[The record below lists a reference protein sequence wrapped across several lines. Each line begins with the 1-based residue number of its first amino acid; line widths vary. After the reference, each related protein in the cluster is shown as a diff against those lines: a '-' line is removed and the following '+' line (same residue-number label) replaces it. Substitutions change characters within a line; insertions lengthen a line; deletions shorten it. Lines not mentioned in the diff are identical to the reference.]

1 MNFRLPNPS
10 FWRGKKVLITGHT
23 GFKGSWLSI
32 WLHRMGALVSG
43 ISLEPESNPNL
54 FTAAN
59 INSICDSTFIDLK
72 DFKKINSKIKSLEPE
87 IIVHMA
93 AQPLVRQSYLEPRDT
108 FLVNAIGTANIL
120 ESIRLSDSVRSAI
133 MITTDKVY
141 KNEEDGRAYVED
153 DSLGGYDPYS
163 ASKAAAEII
172 IGSYN
177 LSFLQSKV
185 SISSARAGNVIGG
198 GDWSKDRLIP
208 DSIQAWQKNKDLDIR
223 NPSAV
228 RPWQHV
234 LEPLSGYLML
244 IEDTFHNDELCGAYN
259 FGPNKN
265 ANSSV
270 RSVVEIMQEILNM
283 SKINFIK
290 DYSGFH
296 EANFLSLDI
305 SKASLNLNFKPKW
318 NLKESVRITASWYKS
333 FYEGKSALSLCEE
346 NINSYENITLD
357 KNQVSLE

>member
-1 MNFRLPNPS
+1 MNFRLPNPN
-10 FWRGKKVLITGHT
+10 FWKDKKILITGHT
-23 GFKGSWLSI
+23 GFKGSWLTI
-32 WLHRMGALVSG
+32 WLNRMGAFVSG

-54 FTAAN
+54 FTSAN
-59 INSICDSTFIDLK
+59 ISTICDSTFIDIK
-72 DFKKINSKIKSLEPE
+72 DSKKINSKIQSIKPE
-87 IIVHMA
+87 IIIHMA

-120 ESIRLSDSVRSAI
+120 ESIRFSDSVRAAI

-141 KNEEDGRAYVED
+141 KNAEDGRAYVED
-153 DSLGGYDPYS
+153 DSLGGHDPYS

-172 IGSYN
+172 IDSYN

-208 DSIQAWQKNKDLDIR
+208 DSIQAWQKNIDLDIR
-223 NPSAV
+223 NPSAI

-244 IEDTFHNDELCGAYN
+244 LEDTFQNHELCGAYN
-259 FGPNKN
+259 FGPHDN

-270 RSVVEIMQEILNM
+270 KSVVELIQDILNM
-283 SKINFIK
+283 PKVNFK
-290 DYSGFH
+290 NDYAGFH

-305 SKASLNLNFKPKW
+305 TKAALNLNFKPKW
-318 NLKESVRITASWYKS
+318 NLKESVKITANWYKS
-333 FYEGKSALSLCEE
+333 YYDGKSALSLCEE
-346 NINSYENITLD
+346 DINSYEDIKLD
-357 KNQVSLE
+357 RNQVSSK